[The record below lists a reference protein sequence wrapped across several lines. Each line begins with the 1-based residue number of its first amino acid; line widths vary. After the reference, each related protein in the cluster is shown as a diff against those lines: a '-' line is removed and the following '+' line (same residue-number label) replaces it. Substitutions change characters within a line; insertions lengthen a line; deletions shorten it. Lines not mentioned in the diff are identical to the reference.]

1 MGTSSFAVME
11 VHTLKQV
18 YQESHV
24 LKITIWYIS
33 YLDKHRELFRLV
45 IEEVGVVSEYVTI
58 GGLGAQGKSY
68 DVAPIKD
75 ESNRKSSV
83 TQATPLGRVTRY
95 LHRLAPTALV
105 ITPRMFLYFLAHLR
119 LLAHAPLSV
128 TVSGA
133 GRKYCQG

>member
-1 MGTSSFAVME
+1 MIQYLE
-11 VHTLKQV
+11 V
-18 YQESHV
+18 
-24 LKITIWYIS
+24 
-33 YLDKHRELFRLV
+33 V
-45 IEEVGVVSEYVTI
+45 IEEVGVVSEYVTR
-58 GGLGAQGKSY
+58 GGRRAQGKSY
-68 DVAPIKD
+68 DALIKD